1 VRGQP
6 EPRGITVVIDDQKQ
20 SLLGGTR
27 QDELVIDQLELR
39 NRDGDIVLHQAEKA
53 AGIDDRICNGLI
65 SGDDDVIDR

>member
-1 VRGQP
+1 M
-6 EPRGITVVIDDQKQ
+6 IAVVIDDQKQ

-53 AGIDDRICNGLI
+53 AGIDGICNGLI